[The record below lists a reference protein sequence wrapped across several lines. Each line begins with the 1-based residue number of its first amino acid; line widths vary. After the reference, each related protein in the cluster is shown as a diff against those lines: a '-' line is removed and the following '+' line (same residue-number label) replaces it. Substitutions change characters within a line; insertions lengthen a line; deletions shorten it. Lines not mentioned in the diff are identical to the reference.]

1 MIHQFEPFL
10 RTHEYVA
17 TYLALTYFLSLSFLV
32 FGKGNQGIF
41 NSLFSF
47 GLLMMGWTV
56 IPSIVDSDN
65 YWFLAA
71 PPSFVSRFA
80 LVSIFSF
87 VLIDSIKS
95 KFALSKKFLQSAA
108 SVMFILLLTFL
119 YGFLYVSNFDIRTWI
134 AFSIIFGAGALIALY
149 LIFRFGRPDHCEIF
163 QPSVIVLLL
172 VVSIVVGFFEIAG
185 SPFVFNLFRGFSE
198 ARSASLFHNPNWF
211 AIYISP
217 LLFYSAY
224 LTASDFGN
232 RAFARSFLVVALV
245 TLCLILSGSRS
256 VVTIASIFVAA
267 ILVVAFSLGYFKI
280 AQRLLLLFLCGGLS
294 GIALGYLFSTIFG
307 SVVLERYSLLID
319 RLFLWPFYFFDDL
332 SAQQSLRGRFVV
344 DSIQI
349 IDSAYIFAFQDNTL
363 LFIVLSGML
372 LFSVFQLIW
381 SIFWRTDFTSILG
394 NFLLVYLMTI
404 GAIGQIFWAFPVWIS
419 VFVFLA
425 FGIILSKDN
434 FYWIHFR
441 GSDRKLR
448 ARC

>member
-32 FGKGNQGIF
+32 LGKSNQGIF

-47 GLLMMGWTV
+47 GLLLMGWTV
-56 IPSIVDSDN
+56 IPSIVASDN
-65 YWFLAA
+65 YWFLVS

-80 LVSIFSF
+80 LVALFSF
-87 VLIDSIKS
+87 ILIDSIKS
-95 KFALSKKFLQSAA
+95 KFFPSRVFIQSAA
-108 SVMFILLLTFL
+108 AVMFILLVTVL
-119 YGFLYVSNFDIRTWI
+119 YGFLCINNFDIHAWT
-134 AFSIIFGAGALIALY
+134 AFSAILCAGALSTLY
-149 LIFRFGRPDHCEIF
+149 LIFKFGGANHCEVLK
-163 QPSVIVLLL
+163 PSLIILLL
-172 VVSIVVGFFEIAG
+172 AVSVVGFFEISG

-211 AIYISP
+211 AIFVSP
-217 LLFYSAY
+217 LLFYSTY
-224 LTASDFGN
+224 LAASDFDK
-232 RAFARSFLVVALV
+232 RAVAKSFLVMALV
-245 TLCLILSGSRS
+245 TLCFILSGSRS
-256 VVTIASIFVAA
+256 VVTIASIFVVAM
-267 ILVVAFSLGYFKI
+267 LVVAFSLGYFKI

-307 SVVLERYSLLID
+307 SVILERYSLLID
-319 RLFLWPFYFFDDL
+319 RLFLWPFYYLDDL
-332 SAQQSLRGRFVV
+332 SAQQSLHRRFVV
-344 DSIQI
+344 DSVQI
-349 IDSAYIFAFQDNTL
+349 IDSAYIFAFQNNPL

-372 LFSVFQLIW
+372 FFSVFQLIW
-381 SIFWRTDFTSILG
+381 SIFWRKDFTSILG

-404 GAIGQIFWAFPVWIS
+404 GATGQIFWAFPVWIS

-434 FYWIHFR
+434 FYWVHFR